1 MRGGIMAVN
10 NRRTRKLK
18 LLIGMAVIVA
28 CVGYLVYG
36 GIQETIVYFVTP
48 SELHAKGTSA
58 YGKSLRLGGLV
69 KAGSWSKEP
78 GTLFHTF
85 DLVDDTSTVKVAFR
99 GIPPDLFGEGRGA
112 LVEGSYSPD
121 GLFQA
126 KTILAKHSED
136 YKAAEDHASKDAREM
151 MYNSVIKGNQSQ

>member
-1 MRGGIMAVN
+1 MAAG
-10 NRRTRKLK
+10 NRRTRRLK
-18 LLIGMAVIVA
+18 LLIGAAVIAA
-28 CVGYLVYG
+28 CVGYLIYG

-58 YGKSLRLGGLV
+58 FGKSLRLGGLV
-69 KAGSWSKEP
+69 KAGSWHKEP

-85 DLVDDTSTVKVAFR
+85 DLIDDTSTVRVAFR

-112 LVEGSYSPD
+112 LVEGSYGAD

-126 KTILAKHSED
+126 KTILAKHSEE
-136 YKAAEDHASKDAREM
+136 YKAAEDHASKDAREI
-151 MYNSVIKGNQSQ
+151 MYNSVTKGNQTQ